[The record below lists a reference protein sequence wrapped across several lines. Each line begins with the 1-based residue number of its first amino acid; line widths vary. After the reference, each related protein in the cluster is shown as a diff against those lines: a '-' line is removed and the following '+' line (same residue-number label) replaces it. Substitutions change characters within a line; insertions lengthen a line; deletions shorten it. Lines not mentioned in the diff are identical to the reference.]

1 MENEAIQALSLADN
15 DTIQA
20 IALMLGAAW
29 AAGIN
34 LYAAVLVLGILG
46 NAGYADL
53 PPALQVVQD
62 PLVIGVAGIM
72 YFIEFFADKT
82 PGVDSGWDAIHT
94 FIRIPAGAVMA
105 AGAAQGLEVNQALEL
120 AAALIGGGVA
130 ATSHFTKAGSR
141 LMINTSPEPVTNWTA
156 SIMEDV
162 AVVGGLWAALNYP
175 VVFIALF
182 VLFIVLAAWLL
193 PKIWRA
199 LKRVVAKIRSWLRGS
214 DPEPEPAPEAAG
226 KLAAGET
233 PKLESRPPTRSG

>member
-15 DTIQA
+15 ETVQA

-53 PPALQVVQD
+53 PPALQVLQD

-120 AAALIGGGVA
+120 AAALIGGRENDTLIGLDGDDATMDALAENPEVIACDTVVLCAGQLSERGLADELAARGQTCHVIGGADVA
-130 ATSHFTKAGSR
+130 AELDAKRAIDQGSR
-141 LMINTSPEPVTNWTA
+141 L
-156 SIMEDV
+156 
-162 AVVGGLWAALNYP
+162 
-175 VVFIALF
+175 
-182 VLFIVLAAWLL
+182 
-193 PKIWRA
+193 
-199 LKRVVAKIRSWLRGS
+199 
-214 DPEPEPAPEAAG
+214 AAG
-226 KLAAGET
+226 L
-233 PKLESRPPTRSG
+233 